1 MSVLLG
7 ENGRQDNGDSGG
19 HRSSTLVHP
28 ALHSWREELPSI
40 FMRTCAYLGGLAVL
54 SIVAAQYFQSTPAID
69 PIKPAYRSAWVT
81 IDRPFPAYALDIP
94 EAAGAPASYVSQRNV
109 EDGGRKDILTLGE
122 ARDASPFLEVEIY
135 RAGREGVAFDN
146 PKDELG
152 VRAAAAGP
160 VVDLHMEAPMPSKF
174 GELSIAAFDIT
185 GEAVRHCL
193 GFLRQFDD
201 PPLQIAGRFCQGGA
215 DYIERSTLDCALDR
229 LMLLA
234 AGSEP
239 KIGALFAQAELNRR
253 FCGERDPILAATPKY
268 KLLWRAL
275 ANRPEP
281 RRIGR

>member
-1 MSVLLG
+1 
-7 ENGRQDNGDSGG
+7 
-19 HRSSTLVHP
+19 VHP

-54 SIVAAQYFQSTPAID
+54 SIVAAQYFQSTPVID
-69 PIKPAYRSAWVT
+69 RIKPPYRSAWVT
-81 IDRPFPAYALDIP
+81 IERPFPAYALDIP
-94 EAAGAPASYVSQRNV
+94 EAAGAPANYVIQRNV
-109 EDGGRKDILTLGE
+109 EDGGRKDILTLGDAQE
-122 ARDASPFLEVEIY
+122 ATPFLEVEIY
-135 RAGREGVAFDN
+135 RAGREGAAFN
-146 PKDELG
+146 SPTDELG
-152 VRAAAAGP
+152 ARAAAAGP
-160 VVDLHMEAPMPSKF
+160 VANLRMEAPLPSKF

-185 GEAVRHCL
+185 GDPVRHCL
-193 GFLRQFDD
+193 GFLRQFDEA
-201 PPLQIAGRFCQGGA
+201 PLQIAGRFCQGGA

-253 FCGERDPILAATPKY
+253 FCGERDSILAATPKY
-268 KLLWRAL
+268 KLLWKAL